1 MEVSVNK
8 KVRDCYEV
16 YGFKQQLTYLNDKT
30 YMKTLLIITSCF
42 IVVYLISCSNKP
54 VNSYLYRYEQ
64 VIDSIIAGY
73 DSKDVDIYVEAQYR
87 IASLFGIVYDI
98 IGDTLLSKSDKE
110 YLADKIDQAE
120 STWCAD
126 GSGMFSKVTFITD
139 TTGEVVEQVN
149 VQYWVSDVSI
159 LQVWMP
165 VENIQLVLANWE
177 LDTISNYHHL
187 EVLPQE
193 NGCFVSYLEDQQV
206 LRERNTLFILGYKEG
221 AVSTQVMIPLK
232 MLHKQLQEKEQ

>member
-1 MEVSVNK
+1 MIA
-8 KVRDCYEV
+8 
-16 YGFKQQLTYLNDKT
+16 GLA
-30 YMKTLLIITSCF
+30 
-42 IVVYLISCSNKP
+42 SCSRKP

-87 IASLFGIVYDI
+87 IHSSFGIVYDI
-98 IGDTLLSKSDKE
+98 IGDTLLSKRDKE

-120 STWCAD
+120 STWCESD
-126 GSGMFSKVTFITD
+126 SGTYSKVTFIT
-139 TTGEVVEQVN
+139 GEIDEEVEQVN

-177 LDTISNYHHL
+177 LDTISDYHHL
-187 EVLPQE
+187 EVIPQE

-221 AVSTQVMIPLK
+221 FVSTQVMIPLK

>member
-1 MEVSVNK
+1 M
-8 KVRDCYEV
+8 
-16 YGFKQQLTYLNDKT
+16 KQ
-30 YMKTLLIITSCF
+30 LLLF
-42 IVVYLISCSNKP
+42 ILIAGLASCSRKP

-87 IASLFGIVYDI
+87 IHSSFGIVYDI
-98 IGDTLLSKSDKE
+98 IGDTLLSKRDKE

-120 STWCAD
+120 STWCESD
-126 GSGMFSKVTFITD
+126 SGTYSKVTFIT
-139 TTGEVVEQVN
+139 GEIDEEVEQVN

-177 LDTISNYHHL
+177 LDTISDYHHL
-187 EVLPQE
+187 EVIPQE

-221 AVSTQVMIPLK
+221 FVSTQVMIPLK

>member
-1 MEVSVNK
+1 
-8 KVRDCYEV
+8 
-16 YGFKQQLTYLNDKT
+16 
-30 YMKTLLIITSCF
+30 MKHLLLF
-42 IVVYLISCSNKP
+42 ILIAGLASCSRKP

-87 IASLFGIVYDI
+87 IHSSFGIVYDI
-98 IGDTLLSKSDKE
+98 IGDTLLSKRDKE

-120 STWCAD
+120 STWCESD
-126 GSGMFSKVTFITD
+126 SGTYSKVTFIT
-139 TTGEVVEQVN
+139 GEIDEEVEQVN

-165 VENIQLVLANWE
+165 VENFQLVLANWE
-177 LDTISNYHHL
+177 LDTISDYHHL
-187 EVLPQE
+187 EVIPQE

-221 AVSTQVMIPLK
+221 FVSTQVMIPLK

>member
-1 MEVSVNK
+1 
-8 KVRDCYEV
+8 
-16 YGFKQQLTYLNDKT
+16 
-30 YMKTLLIITSCF
+30 MKHLLLF
-42 IVVYLISCSNKP
+42 ILIAGLASCSRKP

-87 IASLFGIVYDI
+87 IHSSFGIVYDF
-98 IGDTLLSKSDKE
+98 IGDTLLSKRDKE

-120 STWCAD
+120 STWCESD
-126 GSGMFSKVTFITD
+126 SGTYSKVTFIT
-139 TTGEVVEQVN
+139 GEIDEEVEQVN

-177 LDTISNYHHL
+177 LDTISDYHHL
-187 EVLPQE
+187 EVIPQE

-221 AVSTQVMIPLK
+221 FVSTQVMIPLK

>member
-1 MEVSVNK
+1 MIA
-8 KVRDCYEV
+8 
-16 YGFKQQLTYLNDKT
+16 GLA
-30 YMKTLLIITSCF
+30 
-42 IVVYLISCSNKP
+42 SCSRKP

-87 IASLFGIVYDI
+87 IHSSFGIVYDI
-98 IGDTLLSKSDKE
+98 IGDTLLSKRDKE

-120 STWCAD
+120 STWCERDA
-126 GSGMFSKVTFITD
+126 GTYSKVTFITSEID
-139 TTGEVVEQVN
+139 EEVEQVN

-177 LDTISNYHHL
+177 LDTISDYHHL
-187 EVLPQE
+187 EVIPQE

-221 AVSTQVMIPLK
+221 FVSTQVMIPLK

>member
-1 MEVSVNK
+1 
-8 KVRDCYEV
+8 
-16 YGFKQQLTYLNDKT
+16 
-30 YMKTLLIITSCF
+30 MKHLLLF
-42 IVVYLISCSNKP
+42 ILIAGLASCSRKP

-73 DSKDVDIYVEAQYR
+73 DSKDASIYKDAQYR
-87 IASLFGIVYDI
+87 IHSSFGIVYDI
-98 IGDTLLSKSDKE
+98 IGDTLLSKRDKE
-110 YLADKIDQAE
+110 YLANKIDQAE

-149 VQYWVSDVSI
+149 VQYRVSDVSV

-165 VENIQLVLANWE
+165 EENIQLILANWE
-177 LDTISNYHHL
+177 LDTISDYHHL
-187 EVLPQE
+187 EVLPQD
-193 NGCFVSYLEDQQV
+193 NGYFVSYLEDQQV

-221 AVSTQVMIPLK
+221 SVSTQVMIPLR
-232 MLHKQLQEKEQ
+232 MLHKQLQEKDDE

>member
-1 MEVSVNK
+1 M
-8 KVRDCYEV
+8 
-16 YGFKQQLTYLNDKT
+16 
-30 YMKTLLIITSCF
+30 MHLLLF
-42 IVVYLISCSNKP
+42 ILIAGLASCSRKP

-87 IASLFGIVYDI
+87 IHSSFGIVYDI
-98 IGDTLLSKSDKE
+98 IGDTLLSKRDKE

-120 STWCAD
+120 STWCESD
-126 GSGMFSKVTFITD
+126 SGTYSKVTFIT
-139 TTGEVVEQVN
+139 GEIEEEVEQVN

-177 LDTISNYHHL
+177 LDTISDYHHL
-187 EVLPQE
+187 EVIPQE

-221 AVSTQVMIPLK
+221 FVSTQVMIPLK

>member
-1 MEVSVNK
+1 
-8 KVRDCYEV
+8 
-16 YGFKQQLTYLNDKT
+16 
-30 YMKTLLIITSCF
+30 MKHLLLF
-42 IVVYLISCSNKP
+42 ILIAGLASCSRKP

-87 IASLFGIVYDI
+87 IHSSFGIVYDI
-98 IGDTLLSKSDKE
+98 IGDTLLSKRDKE

-120 STWCAD
+120 STWCESD
-126 GSGMFSKVTFITD
+126 SGTYSKVTFIT
-139 TTGEVVEQVN
+139 GEIDEEVEQVN

-177 LDTISNYHHL
+177 LDTISDYHHL
-187 EVLPQE
+187 EVIPQE

-221 AVSTQVMIPLK
+221 FVSTQVMIPLK

>member
-1 MEVSVNK
+1 MIV
-8 KVRDCYEV
+8 
-16 YGFKQQLTYLNDKT
+16 
-30 YMKTLLIITSCF
+30 KTLIFTWKHNTEYILHLESC
-42 IVVYLISCSNKP
+42 
-54 VNSYLYRYEQ
+54 
-64 VIDSIIAGY
+64 
-73 DSKDVDIYVEAQYR
+73 
-87 IASLFGIVYDI
+87 I
-98 IGDTLLSKSDKE
+98 IGDTLLSKRDKE

-120 STWCAD
+120 STWCESD
-126 GSGMFSKVTFITD
+126 SGTYSKVTFIT
-139 TTGEVVEQVN
+139 GEIDEEVEQVN

-177 LDTISNYHHL
+177 LDTISDYHHL
-187 EVLPQE
+187 EVIPQE

-221 AVSTQVMIPLK
+221 FVSTQVMIPLK

>member
-1 MEVSVNK
+1 
-8 KVRDCYEV
+8 
-16 YGFKQQLTYLNDKT
+16 
-30 YMKTLLIITSCF
+30 MKHLLLF
-42 IVVYLISCSNKP
+42 ILIAGLASCSRKP

-73 DSKDVDIYVEAQYR
+73 DSIDVDIYVEAQYR
-87 IASLFGIVYDI
+87 IHSSFGIVYDI
-98 IGDTLLSKSDKE
+98 IGDTLLSKRDKE

-120 STWCAD
+120 STWCESD
-126 GSGMFSKVTFITD
+126 SGTYSKVTFIT
-139 TTGEVVEQVN
+139 GEIDEEVEQVN

-177 LDTISNYHHL
+177 LDTISDYHHL
-187 EVLPQE
+187 EVIPQE

-221 AVSTQVMIPLK
+221 FVSTQVMIPLK

>member
-1 MEVSVNK
+1 
-8 KVRDCYEV
+8 
-16 YGFKQQLTYLNDKT
+16 
-30 YMKTLLIITSCF
+30 MKHLLLF
-42 IVVYLISCSNKP
+42 ILIAGLASCSRKP

-87 IASLFGIVYDI
+87 IHSSFGIVYDI
-98 IGDTLLSKSDKE
+98 IGDTLLSKRDKE

-120 STWCAD
+120 STWCERD
-126 GSGMFSKVTFITD
+126 SGTYSKVTFITD

-149 VQYWVSDVSI
+149 VQYRVSDVSV

-165 VENIQLVLANWE
+165 EENIQLILANWE
-177 LDTISNYHHL
+177 LDTISDYHHL
-187 EVLPQE
+187 DVLPQE

-221 AVSTQVMIPLK
+221 AVSTKVMIPLK
-232 MLHKQLQEKEQ
+232 MLHKQLQEKDDE

>member
-1 MEVSVNK
+1 
-8 KVRDCYEV
+8 
-16 YGFKQQLTYLNDKT
+16 
-30 YMKTLLIITSCF
+30 MKHLLLF
-42 IVVYLISCSNKP
+42 ILIAGLASCSRKP

-87 IASLFGIVYDI
+87 IHSSFGIVYDI
-98 IGDTLLSKSDKE
+98 IGDTLLSKRDKE

-120 STWCAD
+120 STWCESD
-126 GSGMFSKVTFITD
+126 SGTYSKVTFIT
-139 TTGEVVEQVN
+139 GEIDEEVEQVN

-177 LDTISNYHHL
+177 LDTISDYHHL
-187 EVLPQE
+187 EVIPQK

-221 AVSTQVMIPLK
+221 FVSTQVMIPLK

>member
-1 MEVSVNK
+1 
-8 KVRDCYEV
+8 
-16 YGFKQQLTYLNDKT
+16 
-30 YMKTLLIITSCF
+30 MKHLLLF
-42 IVVYLISCSNKP
+42 ILIAGLASCSRKP

-87 IASLFGIVYDI
+87 IHSSFGIVYDI
-98 IGDTLLSKSDKE
+98 IGDTLLSKRDKE

-120 STWCAD
+120 STWCESD
-126 GSGMFSKVTFITD
+126 SGTYSKVTFIT
-139 TTGEVVEQVN
+139 GEIDEEVEQEN

-177 LDTISNYHHL
+177 LDTISDYHHL
-187 EVLPQE
+187 EVIPQE

-221 AVSTQVMIPLK
+221 FVSTQVMIPLK

>member
-1 MEVSVNK
+1 MIA
-8 KVRDCYEV
+8 
-16 YGFKQQLTYLNDKT
+16 GLA
-30 YMKTLLIITSCF
+30 
-42 IVVYLISCSNKP
+42 SCSRKP

-87 IASLFGIVYDI
+87 IHSSFGIVYDI
-98 IGDTLLSKSDKE
+98 IGDTLLSKRDKE

-120 STWCAD
+120 STWCESD
-126 GSGMFSKVTFITD
+126 SGTYSKVTFIT
-139 TTGEVVEQVN
+139 GEIDEEVEQVN

-177 LDTISNYHHL
+177 LDTISDYHHL
-187 EVLPQE
+187 EVIPQE

-206 LRERNTLFILGYKEG
+206 LRERNTLFITG
-221 AVSTQVMIPLK
+221 
-232 MLHKQLQEKEQ
+232 LQGRFCFNTSDDSVKDVT

>member
-1 MEVSVNK
+1 
-8 KVRDCYEV
+8 
-16 YGFKQQLTYLNDKT
+16 
-30 YMKTLLIITSCF
+30 MKHLLLF
-42 IVVYLISCSNKP
+42 ILIAGLASCSRKP

-87 IASLFGIVYDI
+87 IHSSFGIVYDI
-98 IGDTLLSKSDKE
+98 IGDTLLSKRDKE

-120 STWCAD
+120 STWCESD
-126 GSGMFSKVTFITD
+126 SGTYSKVTFIT
-139 TTGEVVEQVN
+139 GEIDEEVEQVN

-177 LDTISNYHHL
+177 LDTISDYHHL
-187 EVLPQE
+187 EV
-193 NGCFVSYLEDQQV
+193 
-206 LRERNTLFILGYKEG
+206 
-221 AVSTQVMIPLK
+221 IPPRK
-232 MLHKQLQEKEQ
+232 WMFR

>member
-1 MEVSVNK
+1 M
-8 KVRDCYEV
+8 
-16 YGFKQQLTYLNDKT
+16 
-30 YMKTLLIITSCF
+30 
-42 IVVYLISCSNKP
+42 
-54 VNSYLYRYEQ
+54 YRYEQ

-120 STWCAD
+120 STWCESD
-126 GSGMFSKVTFITD
+126 SGTYTKVTFIT
-139 TTGEVVEQVN
+139 GEEVEQIN
-149 VQYWVSDVSI
+149 VQYRVSDVSV

-177 LDTISNYHHL
+177 LDTISNYYHL
-187 EVLPQE
+187 DVLPQE

-221 AVSTQVMIPLK
+221 AVSTQVMIPLR
-232 MLHKQLQEKEQ
+232 MLHKQLQEKDDE